1 MATTTNT
8 ETTENDEFIK
18 SMTKSGVTPLK
29 R

>member
-18 SMTKSGVTPLK
+18 SMTTAGVKPLK
-29 R
+29 K